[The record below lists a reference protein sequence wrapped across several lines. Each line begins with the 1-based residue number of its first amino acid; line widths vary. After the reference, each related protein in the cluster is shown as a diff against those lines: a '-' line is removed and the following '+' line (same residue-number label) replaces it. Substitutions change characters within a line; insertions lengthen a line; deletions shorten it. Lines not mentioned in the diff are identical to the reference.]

1 MRIIIFFLLLICGFT
16 PGQNT
21 IKVITADRQP
31 VQKAAVLCGGKTIGY
46 TNTAG
51 ELNFRTNCKILKVK
65 AAGYYNEDVL
75 TDKHIE
81 VTMSRIEQRLQAI
94 ETVVLEDKSDPR
106 ALKILDEVVA
116 KYDQNSPKSLPSYS
130 YKSYEKLSVDIDED
144 SIKQYNQ
151 SWNDMVRYMDRFSI
165 TKNKVSADSTLS
177 VKEVFANSKL
187 FLWERAQEFLY
198 SEQYG
203 EKINVLDNRVA
214 GLSQPIYQMMALQSN
229 RSRMPRE
236 VRPENRNIYRYFL
249 TDSIDIDGRMN
260 YVIRFREVTYR
271 RPRQRERFNG
281 YLYVDV
287 ETAGLKKIESNR
299 KIKSDGNTTSIWK
312 YINGKWFLQAES
324 IKMKLTNVNMETKEQ
339 RKERKNNPDDD
350 SEPESFRSYGFV
362 NAVYFDHQ
370 TPIDAKASDFKG
382 YTYDVK
388 NADGSLLEQ
397 YRQIPL
403 SERERNTYNVID
415 SLGQEYNIEERA
427 RNYSALLTG
436 KFRKGMFDFDLGKL
450 IGYNLYE
457 GIRIG
462 AHAKLN
468 DRFHK
473 YISPDAYI
481 AYGFKDRGI
490 KFGAGVDVKTT
501 LDRVSV
507 LRAEYFNDVFVA
519 GRFSENFWDVRMKL
533 NNAGLAM
540 RNDRF
545 YHYEGGR
552 LSYLYDLTRSL
563 TMKLAAQHQNEEILF
578 PYSFRNQGSEFRNTS
593 FFASFHYLPNSK
605 SIMTPTGKFTMDR
618 RMPEFFVNVEQAV
631 EGAGGELNYT
641 RLDALIIHSF
651 PTVLGRT
658 GVRLFGGIM
667 LGDAPIQHNFT
678 MNGLAG
684 NNAFKFN
691 LTSYLGFATMKG
703 GKYYN
708 DKFVGTYLSHRIPW
722 YFKSIGQNVSSLD
735 LIYRAVI
742 GDMRNPEYHQFEFE
756 KLDHLY
762 QEVGIEWNNF
772 LSSWFNLGLFY
783 RVGHYSTD
791 KFSDNFGLQFKLK
804 FLDR

>member
-1 MRIIIFFLLLICGFT
+1 MRILIFLLLFT
-16 PGQNT
+16 GKILLAQST
-21 IKVITADRQP
+21 IKVMTTEHQP
-31 VQKAAVLCGGKTIGY
+31 LARAAVLCNGNTIGY
-46 TNTAG
+46 TNAQG
-51 ELNFRTNCKILKVK
+51 ELNFRTKCKVLKVK

-81 VTMSRIEQRLQAI
+81 VTMGKIEQRLQAI
-94 ETVVLEDKSDPR
+94 ETIVLEDKSDPR

-116 KYDQNSPKSLPSYS
+116 KYDHNSPKSLPSYS
-130 YKSYEKLSVDIDED
+130 YKSYEKISVDIDED
-144 SIKQYNQ
+144 SLKQYNQ

-165 TKNKVSADSTLS
+165 RKNKVNADSSLS
-177 VKEVFANSKL
+177 VRQVFANSKL

-198 SEQYG
+198 SERFG

-214 GLSQPIYQMMALQSN
+214 GLSEPIYQMMALQSN

-249 TDSIDIDGRMN
+249 TDSIDIEGRMN
-260 YVIRFREVTYR
+260 YVIRFRQVTYR
-271 RPRQRERFNG
+271 TPRQRERFNG

-312 YINGKWFLQAES
+312 FMNGKWFLQAES
-324 IKMKLTNVNMETKEQ
+324 IKLKLTNVNMETREQ
-339 RKERKNNPDDD
+339 RRERKNDPTNNSDA
-350 SEPESFRSYGFV
+350 ESFRSYAFV

-370 TPIDAKASDFKG
+370 SPIETKQSDFKG

-388 NADGSLLEQ
+388 NTDGSLLDQ

-403 SERERNTYNVID
+403 SDREKNTYHVID

-427 RNYSALLTG
+427 RNYSALLSG
-436 KFRKGMFDFDLGKL
+436 KFRKGMVDFDLGKL

-457 GIRIG
+457 GIRVG

-468 DRFHK
+468 ARFHK

-490 KFGAGVDVKTT
+490 KFGAGVDVKTS
-501 LDRVSV
+501 LERVSV
-507 LRAEYFNDVFVA
+507 LRAEYFNDVWLA

-545 YHYEGGR
+545 YHFEGGKI
-552 LSYLYDLTRSL
+552 SYLYDLSRSL
-563 TMKLAAQHQNEEILF
+563 TMKLAAAHQKEKVLF
-578 PYSFRNQGSEFRNTS
+578 PYSFRNQGDQFNNTG
-593 FFASFHYLPNSK
+593 FMASFHYLPNSK
-605 SIMTPTGKFTMDR
+605 SIMTPTGKITTDR
-618 RMPEFFVNVEQAV
+618 TFPEFFVNVEQAI
-631 EGAGGELNYT
+631 EAAGGDLNYT
-641 RLDALIIHSF
+641 RIDALVNHSF
-651 PTVLGRT
+651 RTTWGRT
-658 GVRLFGGIM
+658 GVRLFGGVL
-667 LGDAPIQHNFT
+667 LGDAPIHHHFT

-684 NNAFKFN
+684 NSAFKFN

-722 YFKSIGQNVSSLD
+722 YFKSIGQNVSSFD

-742 GDMRNPEYHQFEFE
+742 GDMRHPEYHQFEFE

-783 RVGHYSTD
+783 RVGHYQTD

-804 FLDR
+804 FLER